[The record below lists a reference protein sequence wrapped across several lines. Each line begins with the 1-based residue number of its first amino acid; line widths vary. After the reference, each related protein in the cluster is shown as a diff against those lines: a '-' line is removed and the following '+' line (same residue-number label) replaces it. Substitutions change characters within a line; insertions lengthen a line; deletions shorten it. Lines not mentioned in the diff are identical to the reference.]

1 MKKILFRK
9 IAAGIAVIFSILT
22 TAEGLQVLL
31 GITKPEYIVLTPLLI
46 YNVILG
52 FIGVI
57 VGVMLW
63 LNRERALKLA
73 VIVTSMHLIV
83 LALVSTMHV
92 AGGVVALHS
101 VHAMGLRS
109 IVWLA
114 IVLFTRMGKKSSTNE
129 KQDVT

>member
-9 IAAGIAVIFSILT
+9 IAAAIAVIFCILT

-46 YNVILG
+46 YNVIMG
-52 FIGVI
+52 VIGVI

-63 LNRERALKLA
+63 LDRKRALKLA

-83 LALVSTMHV
+83 LALVSIMHV
-92 AGGVVALHS
+92 AGGVVAMHS
-101 VHAMGLRS
+101 VQAMGIRS

-114 IVLFTRMGKKSSTNE
+114 IVWFTSMAKNTSTNE
-129 KQDVT
+129 K